1 MRPDMVLYSECEWI
15 VHFIE
20 FMIPFKDGIQEAV
33 EREKKLKSTEHVAKA
48 TILLLLDFVFSKSQ
62 EL

>member
-1 MRPDMVLYSECEWI
+1 
-15 VHFIE
+15 
-20 FMIPFKDGIQEAV
+20 MIPFEDVIQEAV
-33 EREKKLKSTEHVAKA
+33 ERGKKLKSTEHVAEE